1 MLPLYLITPG
11 EGMSIATTTSHDTGQ
26 HTTQPT
32 TTTNP
37 ATQTSPNAAQRLFAL
52 AIQFKTGTAVN
63 VPT

>member
-1 MLPLYLITPG
+1 
-11 EGMSIATTTSHDTGQ
+11 MSIATTTSHDTGQ
-26 HTTQPT
+26 HTTQP

-52 AIQFKTGTAVN
+52 AIQFKTGATVN

>member
-1 MLPLYLITPG
+1 
-11 EGMSIATTTSHDTGQ
+11 MSIATTTSHDTGQ

-52 AIQFKTGTAVN
+52 AIQFKTGATVN